1 MSAVTIIRGALL
13 PFFFITTTLFADVS
27 LSSHYEVFYM
37 DIEQYDKWVNLE
49 RNDHFR
55 DVFISAYNLP
65 SRGRRKF
72 SHKLDVKSMKSYSTD
87 QEYAYI
93 YIDAQ
98 SRTSFSIIIS
108 GIKKGEVS
116 VNGSKRGNISVEKDT
131 GYSTVS
137 GVLEKGV
144 YFLSIR
150 IFERFEAI
158 PLIALSDNR
167 LTPSVRKGFNRDAS
181 AKVSVINFAGKGVDG
196 IYSDMYKSFC
206 FPYTESNDEKRTAYY
221 FTVNKKHCE
230 GSGLLIDVLSRPA
243 KDKAAFEKL
252 TKTGFSA
259 TQIIWWQE
267 SFFTREVCKYGE
279 SI

>member
-1 MSAVTIIRGALL
+1 MSAATIMRGALL
-13 PFFFITTTLFADVS
+13 PFFFITATLFADVS

-37 DIEQYDKWVNLE
+37 DTAQYDKWVNSE

-55 DVFISAYNLP
+55 DIFISAYNLP
-65 SRGRRKF
+65 SKGKRKF

-87 QEYAYI
+87 LEYAYL
-93 YIDAQ
+93 YIDAK
-98 SRTSFSIIIS
+98 SRMNFSIIIS

-116 VNGSKRGNISVEKDT
+116 VNGSKRGDISVQKDT

-144 YFLSIR
+144 YFLSIKMS
-150 IFERFEAI
+150 ERFEHV
-158 PLIALSDNR
+158 PLIALSDTR
-167 LTPSVRKGFNRDAS
+167 LAISARKGFNRDAS
-181 AKVSVINFAGKGVDG
+181 AKVSVANFAGKGIDG

-206 FPYTESNDEKRTAYY
+206 FPHTGDSDEKRTAYY
-221 FTVNKKHCE
+221 FAANKNRRE
-230 GSGLLIDVLSRPA
+230 GSDLLIDILSRPA
-243 KDKAAFEKL
+243 KDKNAFEKL

-259 TQIIWWQE
+259 TQILWWQE
-267 SFFTREVCKYGE
+267 NFFTKEVCKYGE